1 MMWADAIDV
10 QCGLNLVLQSRV
22 TILLV
27 TNIRLPVKFVK
38 GLSLSQC
45 KCGHDLTYNTL
56 TFFGIL
62 YIQNLSVRTPTRKMN
77 NCL

>member
-10 QCGLNLVLQSRV
+10 QCSLNLVLQSRV

-38 GLSLSQC
+38 GLSLC
-45 KCGHDLTYNTL
+45 WGKCGHDLTYHT
-56 TFFGIL
+56 T
-62 YIQNLSVRTPTRKMN
+62 T
-77 NCL
+77 